1 MKMKKF
7 QHRYILIIAFMLMI
21 FTNGYGQRPLPD
33 ELLTNTIEGQINY
46 IEERTR
52 IYENYRAIRED
63 MFQKINSNILDSL
76 NAYRNE
82 ITDLNSRISSLNNA
96 NETLQ
101 NTLDETES
109 SLEEVTQTKNNISL
123 FGLEINK
130 IAYNSLMLIIIAA
143 LIVLL
148 VIGFTLYKRNRFLTN
163 KTRED
168 LKNLKDEF
176 EEYRQSSRLAREKMT
191 MDHFKEI
198 QKLKEG

>member
-21 FTNGYGQRPLPD
+21 FINGYGQRPLPD

-63 MFQKINSNILDSL
+63 MFQKINSNIMDSL

-82 ITDLNSRISSLNNA
+82 ITALNNRISSLNNA

-109 SLEEVTQTKNNISL
+109 SLEEVTRTKNNISL

-130 IAYNSLMLIIIAA
+130 IAYNSIMLIIIAA

-148 VIGFTLYKRNRFLTN
+148 VIGFMMYKRNRFMTS

-176 EEYRQSSRLAREKMT
+176 EEYRQASRRAREKMT
-191 MDHFKEI
+191 MDHFNEI
-198 QKLKEG
+198 KKLKEG

>member
-21 FTNGYGQRPLPD
+21 FYNGYGQRTLPD

-82 ITDLNSRISSLNNA
+82 ISDLNNRITSLNNA
-96 NETLQ
+96 NESLQ

-109 SLEEVTQTKNNISL
+109 SLDEVTRTKNNISL

-130 IAYNSLMLIIIAA
+130 IAYNSLMLIIIAS

-148 VIGFTLYKRNRFLTN
+148 VIGFMIYKRNMFMTN

-168 LKNLKDEF
+168 LENLKDEF
-176 EEYRQSSRLAREKMT
+176 EEYRQSSRRAREKMT